1 MNCEIIISNI
11 FFRFT
16 GHSSSVNDVCF
27 APAGNLMASCS
38 LDGSLAVWIPNI
50 TGESTFWKGHQAA
63 ARSVAFTPDG
73 RQILSASDDKTI
85 KLWNVHKS
93 KYVKQI
99 LHCWKCQKTTFI
111 LKIIILGL

>member
-1 MNCEIIISNI
+1 MCHCVQMKAYTEMLNPNSELEQL
-11 FFRFT
+11 FRFT
-16 GHSSSVNDVCF
+16 GHTSSVSDVCF

-38 LDGSLAVWIPNI
+38 IDGSLAVWIPNI

-93 KYVKQI
+93 KYS
-99 LHCWKCQKTTFI
+99 
-111 LKIIILGL
+111 

>member
-1 MNCEIIISNI
+1 MNCEILISNI

-99 LHCWKCQKTTFI
+99 LHC
-111 LKIIILGL
+111 